1 MKASNARGQRI
12 SGTKLEQTLETRQ
25 IQLATAE
32 RMKNV
37 ERIKMLKDEIETL
50 RAEIIKRREAAKARA
65 EKRSADSKD
74 AWYRQQMAKALL
86 SK

>member
-1 MKASNARGQRI
+1 MSSNFKGQRI

-37 ERIKMLKDEIETL
+37 ERIKMLKSEIETL

-65 EKRSADSKD
+65 AKRSADSKD
-74 AWYRQQMAKALL
+74 AWYRQQMVKATLN
-86 SK
+86 K

>member
-1 MKASNARGQRI
+1 MSSNFKGQRI

-32 RMKNV
+32 RMKNA
-37 ERIKMLKDEIETL
+37 ERIKMLKSEIETL

-74 AWYRQQMAKALL
+74 AWYRQQMAKATLN
-86 SK
+86 K

>member
-37 ERIKMLKDEIETL
+37 ERIKMLKSEIETL

-86 SK
+86 NK